1 MDGLAGFLD
10 GPRARGAFLLRSV
23 LEPPWSL
30 RIEDESQL
38 TVVAVVRGEAWVVSA
53 GEDAV
58 KVSAGDVAVVNG
70 SAPYTVADSPR
81 TAPQVRILPGQV
93 CIDLTGASIA
103 DQMSLG
109 VRTWGNSATG
119 STALL
124 TGTYQG
130 DGEVSRRLLSALP
143 RVLRLRADEWD
154 SPIVRVL
161 ADEVTKDDVG
171 QEAVLDRLLDVLL
184 VSVLRTWFAR
194 CGSNAP
200 SWYAAQGD
208 PVVGPALRLL
218 ENNPQRPWTI
228 EDLAR
233 CSGVSRATLAKRFTE
248 IVGEPPIA
256 FLTGWRLALAADL
269 LRAPETTVAL
279 VARAVGYGSPFTFS
293 TAFKRHYGYSPQDH
307 RRRTALSV

>member
-38 TVVAVVRGEAWVVSA
+38 TVVAVVRGEVWIISA
-53 GEDAV
+53 GEDPVCAG
-58 KVSAGDVAVVNG
+58 AGDVAVVCG
-70 SAPYTVADSPR
+70 SQPYTVADSPR
-81 TAPQVRILPGQV
+81 TAPQVRILPGQICV
-93 CIDLTGASIA
+93 DLTGASMA

-109 VRTWGNSATG
+109 VRTWGNSAAG

-143 RVLRLRADEWD
+143 RILLLRADEWD
-154 SPIVRVL
+154 SPIVPVL
-161 ADEVTKDDVG
+161 ADEVTKDDMG

-184 VSVLRTWFAR
+184 VSVLRAWFAR
-194 CGSNAP
+194 AGSDAP
-200 SWYAAQGD
+200 SWYAAQRD

-218 ENNPQRPWTI
+218 ENHPQRSWTV

-233 CSGVSRATLAKRFTE
+233 CSGVSRATLAKRFTDV
-248 IVGEPPIA
+248 VGEPPIA

-269 LRAPETTVAL
+269 LREPETTVAR
-279 VARAVGYGSPFTFS
+279 VARTVGYGSPFTFS
-293 TAFKRHYGYSPQDH
+293 TAFKRRYGYSPQEH
-307 RRRTALSV
+307 RRRAALTA

>member
-38 TVVAVVRGEAWVVSA
+38 TVVAVVRGTAWIVSA

-58 KVSAGDVAVVNG
+58 SLSAGDVAIVSG
-70 SAPYTVADSPR
+70 SEPYTVADSPR

-93 CIDLTGASIA
+93 CVDLTGASMA

-109 VRTWGNSATG
+109 VRMWGNSATG
-119 STALL
+119 STTLL

-143 RVLRLRADEWD
+143 RVLRLRTDEWD
-154 SPIVRVL
+154 SPIIRVL
-161 ADEVTKDDVG
+161 ADEITKDDAG

-194 CGSNAP
+194 QGSKAP
-200 SWYAAQGD
+200 SWYAAQSD

-218 ENNPQRPWTI
+218 ENNPQRPWTV

-233 CSGVSRATLAKRFTE
+233 YSGVSRATLARRFTE
-248 IVGEPPIA
+248 VVGEPPIA

-269 LRAPETTVAL
+269 LRAREMTVAR

-293 TAFKRHYGYSPQDH
+293 TAFKRHYGYSPQDC
-307 RRRTALSV
+307 RRGLRASA